1 MGSEGDCAEAT
12 AEVGHVTGSTPLGP
26 SQLLPVI
33 LFLARS
39 DLQARPE
46 GQVFY
51 EIYKKC
57 LLTKHGKGQKEHV
70 SRPNLA

>member
-1 MGSEGDCAEAT
+1 MGSEGDRAQAT
-12 AEVGHVTGSTPLGP
+12 AEVGHVTRSTPLSP
-26 SQLLPVI
+26 SQLLPI
-33 LFLARS
+33 MLFLARS

-51 EIYKKC
+51 EMYKKY
-57 LLTKHGKGQKEHV
+57 LLIKRGKGQKEHV